1 MTHGPPRSV
10 PSGAEPLPSS
20 AGSAASGPAR
30 LSTLATSAE
39 GIYGLIIVAGMIV
52 VSRNLTAS
60 SGEALLSV
68 IATLLVFFA
77 AHVYAAAVSWMAEH
91 PGRDG
96 GVGSAI
102 RHGFTESVGLLGL
115 AAVPVLI
122 LFLGFAGLL
131 HDGFAVWMALS
142 VDVLLLAIVGWVIA
156 GTRTTSAWSRLGG
169 ALVTASFGG
178 ILIALKALI
187 HH

>member
-1 MTHGPPRSV
+1 
-10 PSGAEPLPSS
+10 
-20 AGSAASGPAR
+20 
-30 LSTLATSAE
+30 
-39 GIYGLIIVAGMIV
+39 
-52 VSRNLTAS
+52 
-60 SGEALLSV
+60 
-68 IATLLVFFA
+68 
-77 AHVYAAAVSWMAEH
+77 
-91 PGRDG
+91 
-96 GVGSAI
+96 
-102 RHGFTESVGLLGL
+102 
-115 AAVPVLI
+115 VPVLI

>member
-1 MTHGPPRSV
+1 MTPVPRV
-10 PSGAEPLPSS
+10 APGGAEPLPPGGG
-20 AGSAASGPAR
+20 AAASGAAR
-30 LSTLATSAE
+30 FSTLATSAE

-91 PGRDG
+91 PERDG
-96 GVGSAI
+96 GIGSAV
-102 RHGFTESVGLLGL
+102 RHGLNESVGLLGL

-156 GTRTTSAWSRLGG
+156 GTRTASMWARLGG
-169 ALVTASFGG
+169 AVVTASFGG

>member
-1 MTHGPPRSV
+1 MTHDPDHAV
-10 PSGAEPLPSS
+10 PAGADPLSSGE
-20 AGSAASGPAR
+20 GIAASGAAR
-30 LSTLATSAE
+30 FSTLATSAE
-39 GIYGLIIVAGMIV
+39 GVYGLVIVAGMIV

-68 IATLLVFFA
+68 VATLLVFFA

-91 PGRDG
+91 PERDG
-96 GVGSAI
+96 GIGAAI
-102 RHGFTESVGLLGL
+102 RHGFSESVGLLGL
-115 AAVPVLI
+115 AAVPVVI
-122 LFLGFAGLL
+122 LFLGFTGLL
-131 HDGFAVWMALS
+131 HDGFAVWMALG

-156 GTRTTSAWSRLGG
+156 GTRTRRIWSRLGG

-178 ILIALKALI
+178 ILIALKALL

>member
-1 MTHGPPRSV
+1 MMRDPSSAV
-10 PSGAEPLPSS
+10 PSGPEPLPS
-20 AGSAASGPAR
+20 GGGPAASGTAR
-30 LSTLATSAE
+30 ISTLATSAE
-39 GIYGLIIVAGMIV
+39 GVYGLIIVAGMIV

-77 AHVYAAAVSWMAEH
+77 AHVYAAAVSWMADH
-91 PGRDG
+91 PERDG
-96 GVGSAI
+96 GIRAAI
-102 RHGFTESVGLLGL
+102 RHGLHESVGLLGL

-131 HDGFAVWMALS
+131 HDGFAVWMALGA
-142 VDVLLLAIVGWVIA
+142 DVLLLAVVGWVIA
-156 GTRTTSAWSRLGG
+156 ATRTTSVWARLGG